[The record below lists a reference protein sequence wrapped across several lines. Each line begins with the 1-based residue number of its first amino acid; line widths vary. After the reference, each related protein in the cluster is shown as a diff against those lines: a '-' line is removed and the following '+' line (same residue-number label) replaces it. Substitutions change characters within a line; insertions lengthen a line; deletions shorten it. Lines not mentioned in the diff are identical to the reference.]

1 MYSILAQE
9 GQMQSTYIEAF
20 LAAVQTGSFSKAAEQ
35 LYITQPTLTHRI
47 QSLEKELNA
56 QLFDRRKGQR
66 VAELTDMGKL
76 FLPVA
81 NRWAWLLSEN
91 SMLFTGTSVP
101 AFSVGAT
108 QTLSSYVMPEV
119 YSRFLKRNYPV
130 ELSLYTLHFAECYQ
144 KVETRQVNAVF
155 VSKAMASPSVSTF
168 PICKEKMVL
177 LCRKDAPYRP
187 NMRPAELDR
196 SKCIY
201 MRWSHEFEAWH
212 DYHFSGASHPVFA
225 DNMRLTE
232 RILNNSDR
240 WAIVPIS
247 AAAEVASHTDLVHY
261 DLQDPPPDRPIY
273 LLTIEPRHEYT
284 DYIVEDLTAVM
295 NELMSST

>member
-1 MYSILAQE
+1 
-9 GQMQSTYIEAF
+9 MQSTYIEAF
-20 LAAVQTGSFSKAAEQ
+20 LATVQTGSFSKAAEQ

-47 QSLEKELNA
+47 QSLERELNA

-66 VAELTDMGKL
+66 VVELTDMGRL

-81 NRWAWLLSEN
+81 NRWAWLMSESEQICN
-91 SMLFTGTSVP
+91 RATLP
-101 AFSVGAT
+101 RFSVGAT

-119 YSRFLKRNYPV
+119 YARFLRRNHPV

-144 KVETRQVNAVF
+144 KVETRQINAVF
-155 VSKAMASPSVSTF
+155 VSKAMASPTVSTF
-168 PICKEKMVL
+168 PICSERMVL
-177 LCRKDAPYRP
+177 LCRKDAPYRT

-196 SKCIY
+196 SKCVY

-212 DYHFSGASHPVFA
+212 DYHFSVANHPVFS

-232 RILNNSDR
+232 RILNTSDR
-240 WAIVPIS
+240 WAIAPIS
-247 AAAEVASHTDLVHY
+247 AAAEVASHTDLVYY

-273 LLTIEPRHEYT
+273 LLTLEPRHEYT
-284 DYIVEDLTAVM
+284 DYIVEDLSSVM
-295 NELMSST
+295 NEFMGR